1 MVRKDYSVEI
11 EIIIGVAGSGKT
23 TELLKRIEDSSIT
36 DNYTD
41 FGFATYT
48 RAGRKEAVD
57 RASKVWNCDPDVLQ
71 YDGWFRTHTSAAL
84 KLIKEDD
91 FMRHRRVLNYSAANH
106 RNFLK
111 GVFGLDTLRT
121 HGLAWSPLGMEPEID
136 GPIGAAMSSWSRVR
150 HSPGSILE
158 EELRKQQSDGRLGA
172 LTVESAMRSIDK
184 YEREKQKEGFL
195 DFTDILLA
203 FVGLKAD
210 VYGPTTN
217 VLPIGEPPDVVEYVF
232 DEHQDCSELL
242 NEVSKRLCSGERCKK
257 VTICGDPNQS
267 IYGFMGASTEVFEGW
282 GDNVKRTYLYKTYR
296 NPHYVLEVAEK
307 VLDSREPEFAR
318 PREVPVTTTQGLG
331 TRNISRDFWRIFSK
345 YCLDTQP
352 KALIKGNVESDRSVM
367 ILTRTQKQVEQWR
380 QYLIEGSYPYRV
392 NGESDDGMNH
402 DFKIWHRAMRLSAG
416 MAVSINQVIGLLK
429 ETTIGF
435 SPKYVDQLV
444 KKHDWLGRY
453 DAVTID
459 DFLDMGIKP
468 EMVELLKDEGLHIWR
483 RMIRNGNSSWN
494 AIDWYPK
501 YWARPPILLSTFHG
515 AKGMEAD
522 AVIIDYRIN
531 HLIFKRCKESKEFRD
546 SEIRLLYTGI
556 TRARHSVHIPELR
569 YSPEYRADDTQAHQ
583 GITGRC
589 HLFGTKYKYVMPGV
603 SAIAHAYNGEEL
615 SKTIVGNYA
624 PFMEPVTGPDSY
636 EGKRTRSSLC
646 G

>member
-1 MVRKDYSVEI
+1 MEI

-23 TELLKRIEDSSIT
+23 TELLKRIEGSSIT

-57 RASKVWNCDPDVLQ
+57 RASKVWGCEPDVLQ

-84 KLIKEDD
+84 KLIKEDA
-91 FMRHRRVLNYSAANH
+91 FMQHRRVLNYGASSH
-106 RNFLK
+106 RDFLK

-121 HGLAWSPLGMEPEID
+121 HGIAWNPLGLEPEID
-136 GPIGAAMSSWSRVR
+136 GPVGAAMSAWSRVR

-158 EELRKQQSDGRLGA
+158 EELRKQQSDGRLGSI
-172 LTVESAMRSIDK
+172 TVESAMRSIDK

-232 DEHQDCSELL
+232 DEHQDCSQLL

-282 GDNVKRTYLYKTYR
+282 GDNVKRTYLYKTHR
-296 NPHYVLEVAEK
+296 NAGSILEVAER
-307 VLDSREPEFAR
+307 VLDSREPDFVR
-318 PREVPVTTTQGLG
+318 PREIPVTTTQDWGHSYIG
-331 TRNISRDFWRIFSK
+331 HEFWEIFSLWPETLETHK
-345 YCLDTQP
+345 VLKTN
-352 KALIKGNVESDRSVM
+352 IERDRSVL
-367 ILTRTQKQVEQWR
+367 ILTRTQKQVQQWER
-380 QYLIEGSYPYRV
+380 FLNEELYPYVV
-392 NGESDDGMNH
+392 NGQSEDGRNR
-402 DFKIWHRAMRLSAG
+402 DYILFRRAMRLSEGKAISIDQAIDLMKSTTAG
-416 MAVSINQVIGLLK
+416 FGSVQEIDKLIK
-429 ETTIGF
+429 
-435 SPKYVDQLV
+435 KY
-444 KKHDWLGRY
+444 DWLGRY

-459 DFLDMGIKP
+459 DFYDMGLYPTPIDC
-468 EMVELLKDEGLHIWR
+468 LKEQGLSAWQ
-483 RMIRNGNSSWN
+483 MILPRGHQSWGTI
-494 AIDWYPK
+494 ASYPNWWQK
-501 YWARPPILLSTFHG
+501 PPILLSTFHG

-522 AVIIDYRIN
+522 TAIIDYRISQ
-531 HLIFKRCKESKEFRD
+531 LIFKKCKESKEFRD

-556 TRARHSVHIPELR
+556 TRARSELHVPELR
-569 YSPEYRADDTQAHQ
+569 YTKEFRDDDTKAQQ
-583 GITGRC
+583 GLTGRST
-589 HLFGTKYKYVMPGV
+589 LFSTKYKYVMPGV
-603 SAIAHAYNGEEL
+603 GAIAPAYSDRWL
-615 SKTIVGNYA
+615 SKRVYFDYW
-624 PFMEPVTGPDSY
+624 PKMEPVTGPSSY
-636 EGKRTRSSLC
+636 EGKRTRGSLC